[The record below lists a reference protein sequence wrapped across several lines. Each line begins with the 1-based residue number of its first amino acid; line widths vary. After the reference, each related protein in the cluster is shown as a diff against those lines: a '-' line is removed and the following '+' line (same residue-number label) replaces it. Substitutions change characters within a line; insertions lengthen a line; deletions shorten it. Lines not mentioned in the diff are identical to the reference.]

1 MLPELA
7 WSCSDLA
14 QILVANDG
22 DTARVQ
28 EFDEQALDKTRTIK
42 TGDPKGVRVL
52 ITETKSSS
60 CTSRAHALP
69 MRSSVQ
75 QRLLSIVPSGA

>member
-22 DTARVQ
+22 ETARVQ
-28 EFDEQALDKTRTIK
+28 KFDEQALDKTHTIK

-52 ITETKSSS
+52 IT
-60 CTSRAHALP
+60 
-69 MRSSVQ
+69 
-75 QRLLSIVPSGA
+75 

>member
-28 EFDEQALDKTRTIK
+28 EFFDEQALDKTHTIK

-52 ITETKSSS
+52 ITKTKSSS
-60 CTSRAHALP
+60 
-69 MRSSVQ
+69 
-75 QRLLSIVPSGA
+75 

>member
-22 DTARVQ
+22 ETARVQ
-28 EFDEQALDKTRTIK
+28 EFDEQALDETHIIK
-42 TGDPKGVRVL
+42 TEDSKGVRVL
-52 ITETKSSS
+52 ITKTKSSS
-60 CTSRAHALP
+60 
-69 MRSSVQ
+69 
-75 QRLLSIVPSGA
+75 

>member
-22 DTARVQ
+22 DIARVQ
-28 EFDEQALDKTRTIK
+28 EFGEQALDKTHTIT
-42 TGDPKGVRVL
+42 TGDSKGVRVL

-60 CTSRAHALP
+60 
-69 MRSSVQ
+69 
-75 QRLLSIVPSGA
+75 

>member
-1 MLPELA
+1 MLPDVPKKSIAFCEAKGMLPELA

-28 EFDEQALDKTRTIK
+28 EFDEQALDKTHTIK

-60 CTSRAHALP
+60 
-69 MRSSVQ
+69 
-75 QRLLSIVPSGA
+75 